1 MEEREGEQ
9 MKKIKRNAIVEI
21 KSYKKLHEMKS
32 E

>member
-1 MEEREGEQ
+1 

-32 E
+32 EWKLKKW